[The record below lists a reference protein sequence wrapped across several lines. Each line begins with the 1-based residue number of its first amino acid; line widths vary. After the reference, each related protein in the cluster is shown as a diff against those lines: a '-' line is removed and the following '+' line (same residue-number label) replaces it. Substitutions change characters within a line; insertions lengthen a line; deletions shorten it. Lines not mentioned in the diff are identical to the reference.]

1 MKKPVD
7 KIKMCASNER
17 QTYNPKEKL
26 DRAAL
31 KRAGLNNS
39 ICNPIP
45 INGLIK
51 RPYCYAAKYTPE
63 NIIVNL
69 ISEFKFFVILS
80 HFLFKKFKV
89 ISLHLEY
96 VKI

>member
-1 MKKPVD
+1 
-7 KIKMCASNER
+7 MCAPNEG
-17 QTYNPKEKL
+17 QTEYPKKKL
-26 DRAAL
+26 NGITL